1 MTTIAVLGSLDTKS
15 AETRYLAE
23 RVRAA
28 GAEAVIVDTSAG
40 GSDVA
45 GGDAAVPAAEVA
57 AGTGLTLAELGAMD
71 RADAVRAMAAGA
83 AAHVAAHGRYDGLL
97 AAGGSNAAL
106 VFSRAAAVL
115 PFGRPKVIVT
125 TMAVVDARS
134 VVGDSDVTIV
144 YPVADIEGLNSL
156 TRPVLAQ
163 AASAVVAMA
172 GTTVGVGVGD
182 GEGRPVVAATMFGVT
197 TPCVQQIRTS
207 LEASGDEVIVFHA
220 NGTGGRSMER
230 LADEARFV
238 VIVDVTTTELADL
251 IAGGDLDAGPDRL
264 TPARGPGVPRV
275 VAPGACDMANFGAP
289 HDIPTRFAGRTFHL
303 HNDIV
308 SLMRTTPEENE
319 QIGALIGS
327 FVAARTDSVAVLPLR
342 GVSALDRDG
351 GPFWD
356 PQADDALFDAIRA
369 GGGRVVE
376 VDAHINDP
384 TFARAVIE
392 LVGELRP
399 GR

>member
-1 MTTIAVLGSLDTKS
+1 
-15 AETRYLAE
+15 
-23 RVRAA
+23 
-28 GAEAVIVDTSAG
+28 
-40 GSDVA
+40 
-45 GGDAAVPAAEVA
+45 
-57 AGTGLTLAELGAMD
+57 
-71 RADAVRAMAAGA
+71 
-83 AAHVAAHGRYDGLL
+83 
-97 AAGGSNAAL
+97 
-106 VFSRAAAVL
+106 
-115 PFGRPKVIVT
+115 
-125 TMAVVDARS
+125 
-134 VVGDSDVTIV
+134 
-144 YPVADIEGLNSL
+144 
-156 TRPVLAQ
+156 
-163 AASAVVAMA
+163 
-172 GTTVGVGVGD
+172 
-182 GEGRPVVAATMFGVT
+182 VVAATMFGVT

-230 LADEARFV
+230 LADEARFD

-327 FVAARTDSVAVLPLR
+327 FVAARTDSVAILPLR

-384 TFARAVIE
+384 TFARTVIE